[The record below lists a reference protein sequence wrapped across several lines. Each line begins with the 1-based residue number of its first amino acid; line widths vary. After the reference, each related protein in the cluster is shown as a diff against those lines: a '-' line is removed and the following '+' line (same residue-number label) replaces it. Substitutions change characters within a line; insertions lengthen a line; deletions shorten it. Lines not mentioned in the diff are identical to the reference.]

1 MWGFF
6 FLFISA
12 AGSLF
17 NGSWNGAYIY
27 TPYSNIPRWNIRIR
41 PTYHI
46 YIYVCKSNAYQSIV
60 YIYVYCSSFWLKFKA
75 FIAMSENVDVGI
87 YVLYYV
93 YIYDTGVSRAAV
105 CGNPTVH
112 INPIAFNKVLST
124 VVYLTPRTIGR
135 LLV

>member
-1 MWGFF
+1 MC
-6 FLFISA
+6 
-12 AGSLF
+12 
-17 NGSWNGAYIY
+17 
-27 TPYSNIPRWNIRIR
+27 
-41 PTYHI
+41 
-46 YIYVCKSNAYQSIV
+46 VCV
-60 YIYVYCSSFWLKFKA
+60 WRSSFWLKFKA

-87 YVLYYV
+87 YTYYIM